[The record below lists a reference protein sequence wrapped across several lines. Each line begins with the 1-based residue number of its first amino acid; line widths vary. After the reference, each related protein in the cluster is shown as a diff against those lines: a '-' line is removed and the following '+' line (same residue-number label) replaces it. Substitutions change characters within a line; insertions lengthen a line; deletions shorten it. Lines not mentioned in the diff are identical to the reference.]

1 MDMDMDTL
9 ILNDLNS
16 YNDVIDTYTNIKEIY
31 DETSTNIIDV
41 FVTSLEDKVLIDS
54 DTLDYIVC
62 LLQNIYANSLALL
75 FIMSCLSSVYICTY
89 RRKKDFVILNNVEP
103 KLLKGELIEKV

>member
-1 MDMDMDTL
+1 MDMDTF
-9 ILNDLNS
+9 ILNNLNS

-31 DETSTNIIDV
+31 DETSTNVIDV

-75 FIMSCLSSVYICTY
+75 FIVSCLSSVYICTY

>member
-1 MDMDMDTL
+1 MDMDTF
-9 ILNDLNS
+9 ILSNLNS

-31 DETSTNIIDV
+31 DETSTNVIDV

-75 FIMSCLSSVYICTY
+75 FIVSCLSSVYICTY
-89 RRKKDFVILNNVEP
+89 RRKKDFVLLNNVEP
-103 KLLKGELIEKV
+103 KLLKGEIIEKV

>member
-1 MDMDMDTL
+1 MDMDTL
-9 ILNDLNS
+9 ILNNLNS

-31 DETSTNIIDV
+31 DETSTNVIDV

-75 FIMSCLSSVYICTY
+75 FIVSCLSSVYICTY
-89 RRKKDFVILNNVEP
+89 RRKKDFVLLNNVEP
-103 KLLKGELIEKV
+103 KLLKGEIIEKV

>member
-1 MDMDMDTL
+1 MDMETL
-9 ILNDLNS
+9 ITIDLNS

-31 DETSTNIIDV
+31 DETSENVIDV

-54 DTLDYIVC
+54 DTLNYIVC

-103 KLLKGELIEKV
+103 KLSRGELIEKV

>member
-1 MDMDMDTL
+1 MDMETL
-9 ILNDLNS
+9 INIDLNS

-31 DETSTNIIDV
+31 DETSENVIDV

-54 DTLDYIVC
+54 DTLNYIVC

-75 FIMSCLSSVYICTY
+75 FIVSCLSSVYICTY

>member
-1 MDMDMDTL
+1 MDMETL
-9 ILNDLNS
+9 ITIDLNS

-31 DETSTNIIDV
+31 DETSENVIDV

-75 FIMSCLSSVYICTY
+75 FIVSCLSSVYICTY

>member
-1 MDMDMDTL
+1 MDMETL
-9 ILNDLNS
+9 ITIDLNS
-16 YNDVIDTYTNIKEIY
+16 YNDVLDTYTNIKEIY
-31 DETSTNIIDV
+31 DETSTNVIDV

-75 FIMSCLSSVYICTY
+75 FIVSCLSSVYICTY

-103 KLLKGELIEKV
+103 KLLKGEIIEKV

>member
-1 MDMDMDTL
+1 MDMETL
-9 ILNDLNS
+9 ITIDLNS
-16 YNDVIDTYTNIKEIY
+16 YNDVLDTYTNIKEIY
-31 DETSTNIIDV
+31 DETTTNVIDV

-54 DTLDYIVC
+54 DTLNYIVY

-75 FIMSCLSSVYICTY
+75 FIVSCLSSVYICTY

>member
-1 MDMDMDTL
+1 MDMDTF
-9 ILNDLNS
+9 ILNNLNS
-16 YNDVIDTYTNIKEIY
+16 YNDVVDTYTNIKEIY
-31 DETSTNIIDV
+31 DETSENVIDV
-41 FVTSLEDKVLIDS
+41 FVTSLEDKVLIDN
-54 DTLDYIVC
+54 DTLNYIVY

>member
-1 MDMDMDTL
+1 MDMDTF
-9 ILNDLNS
+9 ILNNLNS
-16 YNDVIDTYTNIKEIY
+16 YNDVIDTYTNIKEIH
-31 DETSTNIIDV
+31 DETSTNVIDV

-75 FIMSCLSSVYICTY
+75 FIVSCLSSVYICTY
-89 RRKKDFVILNNVEP
+89 RRKKDFVLLNNVEP
-103 KLLKGELIEKV
+103 KLLKGEIIEKV

>member
-1 MDMDMDTL
+1 MDMETL
-9 ILNDLNS
+9 ITIDLNS
-16 YNDVIDTYTNIKEIY
+16 YNDVLDTYTNIKEIY
-31 DETSTNIIDV
+31 DETSENVIDV

-54 DTLDYIVC
+54 DTLNYIVC

-75 FIMSCLSSVYICTY
+75 FIVSCLSSVYICTY

-103 KLLKGELIEKV
+103 KLLRGELIEKV

>member
-1 MDMDMDTL
+1 MDMETL
-9 ILNDLNS
+9 ITIDLNS

-31 DETSTNIIDV
+31 DETSENVIDV

-54 DTLDYIVC
+54 DTLNYIVC

-75 FIMSCLSSVYICTY
+75 FIVSCLSSVYICTY

-103 KLLKGELIEKV
+103 KLSRGELIEKV

>member
-1 MDMDMDTL
+1 MDMETL
-9 ILNDLNS
+9 ITIDLNS

-31 DETSTNIIDV
+31 DETSTNVIDV

-54 DTLDYIVC
+54 DTLNYIVC

-75 FIMSCLSSVYICTY
+75 FIVSCLSSVYICTY

>member
-1 MDMDMDTL
+1 MDMETL
-9 ILNDLNS
+9 ITIDLNS
-16 YNDVIDTYTNIKEIY
+16 YNDVLDTYTNIKEIY
-31 DETSTNIIDV
+31 DETSENVIDV

-54 DTLDYIVC
+54 DTLNYIVC

-75 FIMSCLSSVYICTY
+75 FIVSCLSSVYICTY

-103 KLLKGELIEKV
+103 KLSRGELIEKV

>member
-1 MDMDMDTL
+1 MDMETL
-9 ILNDLNS
+9 IAIDLNS
-16 YNDVIDTYTNIKEIY
+16 YNDVLDTYTNIKEIY
-31 DETSTNIIDV
+31 DETSENVIDV

-54 DTLDYIVC
+54 DTLNYIVC

-75 FIMSCLSSVYICTY
+75 FIVSCLSSVYICTY

-103 KLLKGELIEKV
+103 KLSRGELIEKV

>member
-1 MDMDMDTL
+1 MDMETL
-9 ILNDLNS
+9 ITIDLNS
-16 YNDVIDTYTNIKEIY
+16 YNDVLDTYDNIKEIY
-31 DETSTNIIDV
+31 DETSENVIDV

-54 DTLDYIVC
+54 DTLNYIVC

-75 FIMSCLSSVYICTY
+75 FIVSCLSSVYICTY

>member
-1 MDMDMDTL
+1 MDMETL
-9 ILNDLNS
+9 ITIDLNS
-16 YNDVIDTYTNIKEIY
+16 YNDVLDTYTNIKEIY
-31 DETSTNIIDV
+31 DETSENVIDI

-54 DTLDYIVC
+54 DTLNYIVC

-75 FIMSCLSSVYICTY
+75 FIVSCLSSVYICTY

>member
-1 MDMDMDTL
+1 MDMETL
-9 ILNDLNS
+9 ITIDLNS
-16 YNDVIDTYTNIKEIY
+16 YNDVLDTYTNIKEIY
-31 DETSTNIIDV
+31 DETSTNVIDV
-41 FVTSLEDKVLIDS
+41 FVTSLEDKVLITS
-54 DTLDYIVC
+54 DTLNYIVY

-75 FIMSCLSSVYICTY
+75 FIVSCLSSVYICTY

>member
-1 MDMDMDTL
+1 MDMDTL

-16 YNDVIDTYTNIKEIY
+16 YNDVVDTYTNIKEIY
-31 DETSTNIIDV
+31 DETSTNVIDV

>member
-1 MDMDMDTL
+1 MDMETL
-9 ILNDLNS
+9 ITIDLNS

-31 DETSTNIIDV
+31 DETSENVIDV

-54 DTLDYIVC
+54 DTLNYIVC

-75 FIMSCLSSVYICTY
+75 FIVSCLSSVYICTY

>member
-1 MDMDMDTL
+1 MDMETL
-9 ILNDLNS
+9 ITIDLNS

-31 DETSTNIIDV
+31 DETSENVIDV
-41 FVTSLEDKVLIDS
+41 FVTSLEDKVIIDS
-54 DTLDYIVC
+54 DTLNYIVC

-75 FIMSCLSSVYICTY
+75 FIVSCLSSVYICTY

-103 KLLKGELIEKV
+103 KLLRGELIEKV

>member
-1 MDMDMDTL
+1 MDMETL
-9 ILNDLNS
+9 IAIDLNS
-16 YNDVIDTYTNIKEIY
+16 YNDVLDTYTNIKEIY
-31 DETSTNIIDV
+31 DETSENVIDV

-54 DTLDYIVC
+54 DTLNYIVC

-75 FIMSCLSSVYICTY
+75 FIVSCLSSVYICTY

>member
-1 MDMDMDTL
+1 MDMETL
-9 ILNDLNS
+9 ITIDLNS
-16 YNDVIDTYTNIKEIY
+16 YNDVLDTYTNIKEIY
-31 DETSTNIIDV
+31 DETSENVIDV

-54 DTLDYIVC
+54 DTLNYIVC

-103 KLLKGELIEKV
+103 KLSRGELIEKV